1 MMFWFHTKQ
10 KIFELNL
17 HIFMYSMNE
26 KIKLV
31 KDRSKNDRKW
41 VHHIPLDDTIE
52 LQFDWNQFFGI
63 NKFTANKVNNFDI
76 YGQYK
81 IQ

>member
-52 LQFDWNQFFGI
+52 LQFD
-63 NKFTANKVNNFDI
+63 
-76 YGQYK
+76 
-81 IQ
+81 